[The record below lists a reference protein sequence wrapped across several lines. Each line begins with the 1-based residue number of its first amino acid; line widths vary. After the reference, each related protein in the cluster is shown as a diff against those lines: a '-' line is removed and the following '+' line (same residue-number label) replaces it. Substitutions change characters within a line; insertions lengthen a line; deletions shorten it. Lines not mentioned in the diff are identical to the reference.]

1 MIDERKEDDH
11 VSQDEKVQ
19 AAASSRR
26 VRGDHEA
33 GEAWGVVGARG

>member
-19 AAASSRR
+19 AAASGGG

-33 GEAWGVVGARG
+33 GEARGAFGTRG